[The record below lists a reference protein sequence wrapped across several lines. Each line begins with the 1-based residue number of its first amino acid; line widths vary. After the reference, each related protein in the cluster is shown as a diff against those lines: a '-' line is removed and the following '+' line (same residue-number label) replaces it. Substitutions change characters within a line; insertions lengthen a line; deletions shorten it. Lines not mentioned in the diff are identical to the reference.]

1 MEEEEE
7 AIAVEIVIK
16 NKKITTHVIYIKWS
30 REKKGYGT
38 NNSVFL
44 PAQSQSALQI
54 IYPFELQPPLGR
66 AK

>member
-16 NKKITTHVIYIKWS
+16 IKKNNNPHYIYKVIC
-30 REKKGYGT
+30 RKKCDI
-38 NNSVFL
+38 NNSVFP
-44 PAQSQSALQI
+44 PARSQSALQI